1 MLSNFQK
8 NLVNRLFRLTSTAP
22 LLALT
27 LVVIDRGCIS
37 ALVLNVYFPL
47 LLDLKLALVFV
58 GPPQGATRGRGWA
71 YYREHRSIPMEK
83 EGIVLMIKTVKVHDF
98 VSGKDT
104 APGKKVLV
112 DRLWPRGVKKED
124 LPGHWLKDVAPSP
137 ELRKWFDHDEKKFSE
152 FAERYQSE
160 LAESEA
166 AGNEDVAKLVQMVD
180 DGDVSLM
187 FAAKDREINHAVVL
201 KEWLEA
207 R

>member
-1 MLSNFQK
+1 M
-8 NLVNRLFRLTSTAP
+8 
-22 LLALT
+22 
-27 LVVIDRGCIS
+27 
-37 ALVLNVYFPL
+37 
-47 LLDLKLALVFV
+47 
-58 GPPQGATRGRGWA
+58 
-71 YYREHRSIPMEK
+71 
-83 EGIVLMIKTVKVHDF
+83 LMIKTVKVHDF

-207 R
+207 Q

>member
-1 MLSNFQK
+1 M
-8 NLVNRLFRLTSTAP
+8 
-22 LLALT
+22 
-27 LVVIDRGCIS
+27 
-37 ALVLNVYFPL
+37 
-47 LLDLKLALVFV
+47 
-58 GPPQGATRGRGWA
+58 
-71 YYREHRSIPMEK
+71 
-83 EGIVLMIKTVKVHDF
+83 LMIKTVKVHDF

-104 APGKKVLV
+104 VPGKKVLV

>member
-1 MLSNFQK
+1 
-8 NLVNRLFRLTSTAP
+8 
-22 LLALT
+22 
-27 LVVIDRGCIS
+27 
-37 ALVLNVYFPL
+37 
-47 LLDLKLALVFV
+47 
-58 GPPQGATRGRGWA
+58 
-71 YYREHRSIPMEK
+71 MEK

-207 R
+207 Q

>member
-1 MLSNFQK
+1 
-8 NLVNRLFRLTSTAP
+8 
-22 LLALT
+22 
-27 LVVIDRGCIS
+27 
-37 ALVLNVYFPL
+37 
-47 LLDLKLALVFV
+47 
-58 GPPQGATRGRGWA
+58 
-71 YYREHRSIPMEK
+71 
-83 EGIVLMIKTVKVHDF
+83 MIKTVKVHDF